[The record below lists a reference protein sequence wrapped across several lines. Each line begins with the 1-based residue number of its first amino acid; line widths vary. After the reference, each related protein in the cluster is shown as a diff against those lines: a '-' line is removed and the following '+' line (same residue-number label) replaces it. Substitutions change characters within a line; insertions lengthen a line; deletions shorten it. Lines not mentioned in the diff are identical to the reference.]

1 VSRPTPGRAPP
12 PSIHDTGSFTGIPV
26 VHADPRDVE
35 VEELF
40 PRLALVALIRVGVVT
55 AALGLLFAINWLNPP
70 NRMADVETWQ
80 YVLIGSVYGLSLVYG
95 ALLRVRHLLVPL
107 VHVQAVLDALVVSV
121 LVLMTG
127 GAESIFAFAY
137 VFAVLGASLT
147 LYRRG
152 GLISAAG
159 SMLMYGTIVVLQL
172 SRAVAVLPRIDTA
185 QALISYFVHSLGVA
199 LVAVLGST
207 LAERARVTRRQLA
220 EKESDLEQLQEL
232 HAAILR
238 SLPAGLL
245 TVDGDGVV
253 RYVNEAAKAILRLD
267 DEGTVGHPLAALIP
281 PMHAAWARVRARG
294 FPERRERFE
303 EGHQRPDGSNI
314 RLGFSFAPLSVK
326 QGDLPS
332 VIVVFQD
339 VTDIVRLKEAV
350 ERAERLATVGKFA
363 AGLAHEVRNPLASMC
378 ASIDV
383 LQSTLQ
389 IPDSMRRLMSNV
401 VREAERL
408 NGLITD
414 FLAFS
419 RPRKLELRDV
429 DLGELVQGVLVM
441 FENDELM
448 QRCRIERRLALGVR
462 ASVDADLVRQVI
474 WNLVKNAGEA
484 MAPGGGGTLFL
495 ETKMHEQQPVL
506 VVRDTGPGIDEER
519 LRRIFDPFYTTKEG
533 GSGLGLAITHSIL
546 EAHGAKLTIE
556 STLGEGTTVQVR
568 FRRDLAGL
576 SVEVPQGTNPGATG
590 PTTDELEIMTGA
602 G

>member
-1 VSRPTPGRAPP
+1 MSSATPRPPVPT
-12 PSIHDTGSFTGIPV
+12 IHDTGSLTGAPSAYVDSARLEANDLAARVTLVAV
-26 VHADPRDVE
+26 VRVAMVTA
-35 VEELF
+35 V
-40 PRLALVALIRVGVVT
+40 LALLIV
-55 AALGLLFAINWLNPP
+55 FNWLNPP
-70 NRMADVETWQ
+70 DRVADVEAWQ
-80 YVLIGSVYGLSLVYG
+80 YVLIATVYAASVVYGG
-95 ALLRVRHLLVPL
+95 LLRVRRLLRSL
-107 VHVQAVLDALVVSV
+107 VHAQAVLDAVVVSV

-127 GAESIFAFAY
+127 GTESIFTFTY

-152 GLISAAG
+152 GFVAALAV
-159 SMLMYGTIVVLQL
+159 MLLYGVIVLLQVNGM
-172 SRAVAVLPRIDTA
+172 VAVLPRIGA
-185 QALISYFVHSLGVA
+185 SQALLSYFVQTLGIA
-199 LVAVLGST
+199 LVAVLASN

-253 RYVNEAAKAILRLD
+253 RYLNEAAKSILRV
-267 DEGTVGHPLAALIP
+267 DERSVGRPLAEVAP
-281 PMHAAWARVRARG
+281 AMHGPWSRELGQR
-294 FPERRERFE
+294 PTDRRERFE
-303 EGHQRPDGSNI
+303 AEHQRPDGVSI
-314 RLGFSFAPLSVK
+314 RVGFSFAPLSVGE
-326 QGDLPS
+326 GDVPS

-383 LQSTLQ
+383 LQSALQ
-389 IPDSMRRLMSNV
+389 IPEPMQRLMGNV

-408 NGLITD
+408 NSLITD

-419 RPRKLELRDV
+419 RPRKLELKDV

-448 QRCRIERRLALGVR
+448 QRSKIEQQLPLGVR

-484 MAPGGGGTLFL
+484 MAPQGGTLKI
-495 ETKMHEQQPVL
+495 ETAMEGMQPILRVK
-506 VVRDTGPGIDEER
+506 DTGPGIAPDR
-519 LRRIFDPFYTTKEG
+519 LKRVFDPFYTTKEG
-533 GSGLGLAITHSIL
+533 GSGLGLAITYSIL
-546 EAHGAKLTIE
+546 EAHGAQMGIE
-556 STLGEGTTVQVR
+556 SSPGEGTTVTVR

-576 SVEVPQGTNPGATG
+576 SVDVPQGTNPGVS
-590 PTTDELEIMTGA
+590 PTTDDFEIMTGA
-602 G
+602 T

>member
-1 VSRPTPGRAPP
+1 MSSATPRPPAPT
-12 PSIHDTGSFTGIPV
+12 IHDTGSFTGAPPAYVDSARLEANDLAARVTLVAV
-26 VHADPRDVE
+26 VRVAMVTA
-35 VEELF
+35 V
-40 PRLALVALIRVGVVT
+40 LALLIV
-55 AALGLLFAINWLNPP
+55 FNWLNPP
-70 NRMADVETWQ
+70 DRVADVETWQ
-80 YVLIGSVYGLSLVYG
+80 YVLIATVYAASVVYGG
-95 ALLRVRHLLVPL
+95 LLRVRRLLRPL
-107 VHVQAVLDALVVSV
+107 VHAQAVLDAVVVSV

-127 GAESIFAFAY
+127 GTESIFTFTY

-152 GLISAAG
+152 GFVAALAV
-159 SMLMYGTIVVLQL
+159 MLLYGVIVLLQVNR
-172 SRAVAVLPRIDTA
+172 SVAVLPRVEA
-185 QALISYFVHSLGVA
+185 SQALLSYFVQALGIA
-199 LVAVLGST
+199 SVAVLASN

-253 RYVNEAAKAILRLD
+253 RYVNEAAKSILRVD
-267 DEGTVGHPLAALIP
+267 DERSVGRPLLEVVPA
-281 PMHAAWARVRARG
+281 MHGPWSRELER
-294 FPERRERFE
+294 PTDRRERFE
-303 EGHQRPDGSNI
+303 AEHQRSDGLSI
-314 RLGFSFAPLSVK
+314 RVGFSFAPLSGGERDV
-326 QGDLPS
+326 PS

-383 LQSTLQ
+383 LQSALQ
-389 IPDSMRRLMSNV
+389 IPEPMQRLMGNV

-408 NGLITD
+408 NRLITD

-419 RPRKLELRDV
+419 RPRKLDLKDV

-448 QRCRIERRLALGVR
+448 QRSKIEQQLPLGVR

-484 MAPGGGGTLFL
+484 MAPQGGTLKI
-495 ETKMHEQQPVL
+495 ETAMEDMQPILRVK
-506 VVRDTGPGIDEER
+506 DTGPGIAPDR
-519 LRRIFDPFYTTKEG
+519 LRRVFDPFYTTKEG
-533 GSGLGLAITHSIL
+533 GSGLGLAITYSIL
-546 EAHGAKLTIE
+546 EAHGAQMGIE
-556 STLGEGTTVQVR
+556 SSPGEGTTVTVR

-576 SVEVPQGTNPGATG
+576 SVDVPQGTNPGVS
-590 PTTDELEIMTGA
+590 PTTDDFEIMTGA
-602 G
+602 T